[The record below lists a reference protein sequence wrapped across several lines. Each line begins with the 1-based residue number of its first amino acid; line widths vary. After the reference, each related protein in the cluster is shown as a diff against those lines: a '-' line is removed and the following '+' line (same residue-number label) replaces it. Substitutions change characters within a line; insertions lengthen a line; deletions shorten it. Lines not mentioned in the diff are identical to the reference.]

1 MNSLKKRQTML
12 AYLFILPLLFQ
23 FVVFTSGPMLYSVYI
38 SLTEWNILQPAKFVG
53 LSNYISIFSDARF
66 WTSLGNTVFYLLGVP
81 IGLFLSLIIAIWMNQ
96 GIRGTAWYRVIYYL
110 PAISSLVAITILWQW
125 IYNAEYGLMNHFL
138 GLIGIEGPN
147 WIRNES
153 FVKPA
158 IIIMGIWKGIGITII
173 FYLAA
178 LQNIPKQLY
187 EAAEIDGAN
196 FLHKFRFVTLPLL
209 TPITF
214 FLIIT
219 GIINSL
225 QIFVE
230 IQIMVPD
237 GGPNYA
243 GASIV
248 FYLWQKAFVYYEMG
262 YASALAWVL
271 GILMF
276 IVTYIQFKLSTKWVH
291 E

>member
-1 MNSLKKRQTML
+1 MNSQTKKESRI
-12 AYLFILPLLFQ
+12 AYLFILPMVIQ
-23 FVVFTSGPMLYSVYI
+23 FVIFTSGPMLYSMYI
-38 SLTEWNILQPAKFVG
+38 SLTDWNILQSANFVG
-53 LSNYISIFSDARF
+53 LSNYVSIFNDSRF
-66 WTSLGNTVFYLLGVP
+66 YQSLWNTGVYLLGVP

-96 GIRGTAWYRVIYYL
+96 GIRGTSIYRMIYYL
-110 PAISSLVAITILWQW
+110 PAISSIVAITILWQW
-125 IYNAEYGLMNHFL
+125 IYNTDYGLMNYFL
-138 GLIGIEGPN
+138 GFFGIDGPN
-147 WIRNES
+147 WIGNEK
-153 FVKPA
+153 FIKPA
-158 IIIMGIWKGIGITII
+158 IIIMGIWKGIGVTII

-178 LQNIPKQLY
+178 LQSVPKALY

-196 FLHKFRFVTLPLL
+196 FIHKFRYVTVPLI

-214 FLIIT
+214 FLVVT

-237 GGPNYA
+237 GGANYA
-243 GASIV
+243 AASIV

-271 GILMF
+271 GFIMF
-276 IVTYIQFKLSTKWVH
+276 LVTFIQFKLSSRWVH

>member
-1 MNSLKKRQTML
+1 MNALKKRQSML
-12 AYLFILPLLFQ
+12 AYLFILPLLIQ
-23 FVVFTSGPMLYSVYI
+23 FVVFTSGPMIYSIYI
-38 SLTEWNILQPAKFVG
+38 SLTEWNILQPATFVG
-53 LSNYISIFSDARF
+53 LSNYITIFSDAKF
-66 WTSLGNTVFYLLGVP
+66 WKSLWNTAVYLLGVP

-96 GIRGTAWYRVIYYL
+96 GIKGTATYRVIYYL
-110 PAISSLVAITILWQW
+110 PAISSLVAVTILWQW
-125 IYNAEYGLMNHFL
+125 IYNTDYGLMNYFL
-138 GLIGIEGPN
+138 GLFGIEGPS
-147 WIRNES
+147 WIRNEA

-178 LQNIPKQLY
+178 LQNVPKQLY

-219 GIINSL
+219 GIINTL

-230 IQIMVPD
+230 IQIMLPD

-243 GASIV
+243 AASVV

-271 GILMF
+271 GIIMF
-276 IVTYIQFKLSTKWVH
+276 IVTYIQFKLSNRWVH

>member
-1 MNSLKKRQTML
+1 ML
-12 AYLFILPLLFQ
+12 AYLFILPLLIQ
-23 FVVFTSGPMLYSVYI
+23 FVVFTSGPMIYSIYI
-38 SLTEWNILQPAKFVG
+38 SLTEWNILQPATFVG
-53 LSNYISIFSDARF
+53 LSNYITIFSDAKF
-66 WTSLGNTVFYLLGVP
+66 WKSLWNTAVYLLGVP

-96 GIRGTAWYRVIYYL
+96 GIKGTATYRVIYYL
-110 PAISSLVAITILWQW
+110 PAISSLVAVTILWQW
-125 IYNAEYGLMNHFL
+125 IYNTDYGLMNYFL
-138 GLIGIEGPN
+138 GLFGIEGPS
-147 WIRNES
+147 WIRNEA

-178 LQNIPKQLY
+178 LQNVPKQLY

-219 GIINSL
+219 GIINTL

-230 IQIMVPD
+230 IQIMLPD

-243 GASIV
+243 AASVV

-271 GILMF
+271 GIIMF
-276 IVTYIQFKLSTKWVH
+276 IVTYIQFKLSNRWVH